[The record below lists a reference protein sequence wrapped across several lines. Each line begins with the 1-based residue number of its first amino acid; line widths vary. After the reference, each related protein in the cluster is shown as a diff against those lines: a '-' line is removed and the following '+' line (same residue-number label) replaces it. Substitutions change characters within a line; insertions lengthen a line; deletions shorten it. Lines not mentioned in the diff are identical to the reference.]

1 MNVFCKMWESRIC
14 NPTNNITGNT
24 TYISTNISTYIP
36 VSISTYIS
44 TNIPVSIPIYISTH
58 ISVSIHLQEGFLL
71 RGGEKNHVF
80 CVSLQSRRK
89 GGRRLWAM
97 RQVAFPSCAGMEKR
111 IGMLN
116 IQNKVK

>member
-24 TYISTNISTYIP
+24 TYIS
-36 VSISTYIS
+36 
-44 TNIPVSIPIYISTH
+44 IYISTH

-89 GGRRLWAM
+89 GGKEAM
-97 RQVAFPSCAGMEKR
+97 GDAAGGLPVM
-111 IGMLN
+111 
-116 IQNKVK
+116 

>member
-1 MNVFCKMWESRIC
+1 MWESRIC

-24 TYISTNISTYIP
+24 TYISTNIP

-44 TNIPVSIPIYISTH
+44 TYIL
-58 ISVSIHLQEGFLL
+58 VSIHLQAGFL
-71 RGGEKNHVF
+71 F
-80 CVSLQSRRK
+80 ARRK
-89 GGRRLWAM
+89 EESRFICKFAVPNGGRGLWAM
-97 RQVAFPSCAGMEKR
+97 RQVVFPSCAGMEKR